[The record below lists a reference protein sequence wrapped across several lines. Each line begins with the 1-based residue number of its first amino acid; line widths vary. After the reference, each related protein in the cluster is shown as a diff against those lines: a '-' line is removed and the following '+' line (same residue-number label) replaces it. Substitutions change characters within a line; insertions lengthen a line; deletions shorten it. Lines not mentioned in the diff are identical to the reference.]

1 MKKYIKHF
9 SVLLIIFAIVLVLFV
24 VALIKKGPDKEEQG
38 VYKRTNTEC
47 LTDERV
53 FDYADVLSD
62 DEEKSLRD
70 LIAEKEDEIG
80 CDIVLVTISD
90 PDYAGDTAMM
100 NYADDFYDNYK
111 YGYDAPWGDGA
122 LYLDNMLGVGN
133 SYSWFSTSG
142 RVEDT
147 YSTSMINHLI
157 DGVCDRVN
165 ADPYDAYVYYI
176 NSLSATMSGED
187 ISMYEAIPWY
197 AIWGVAAVVTFVYVL
212 VCINHN
218 VGKKTTSAN
227 TYVAGGAAQFPDRR
241 DVFISK
247 HTTRRTIQSNSGSGG
262 GGGHHTSSGGR
273 SHGGG
278 GGRH

>member
-9 SVLLIIFAIVLVLFV
+9 SVLLILFAIVLVLFI
-24 VALIKKGPDKEEQG
+24 VALVKKGPSKETQG
-38 VYKRTNTEC
+38 AYERTNTDC

-62 DEEKSLRD
+62 DEENSLRD
-70 LIAEKEDEIG
+70 LIAEKEDAIG

-90 PDYAGDTAMM
+90 PDYAGDNAMM
-100 NYADDFYDNYK
+100 NYADDFYDNYQ
-111 YGYDAPWGDGA
+111 YGYNAPWGDGA
-122 LYLDNMLGVGN
+122 LYLDNFLGVGN

-187 ISMYEAIPWY
+187 VSMYEAIPWY
-197 AIWGVAAVVTFVYVL
+197 AIWGVAAVVTFIYVL

-218 VGKKTTSAN
+218 VGKKTTNAN

-247 HTTRRTIQSNSGSGG
+247 HTTHRTIQSSSSSG
-262 GGGHHTSSGGR
+262 GGGHHVSSGGH

>member
-24 VALIKKGPDKEEQG
+24 VALIKKGPDKEEKG
-38 VYKRTNTEC
+38 VYERTNTEC

-70 LIAEKEDEIG
+70 LITEKEDEIG

-157 DGVCDRVN
+157 NGVCDRVN

-187 ISMYEAIPWY
+187 VSMYEAIPWY

-247 HTTRRTIQSNSGSGG
+247 HTTRRTIQSNSSSGG
-262 GGGHHTSSGGR
+262 GGGHHTSSGGH

>member
-38 VYKRTNTEC
+38 VDERTNTEC

-70 LIAEKEDEIG
+70 LIAEKEGEIG

-187 ISMYEAIPWY
+187 VSMYEAIPWY

-262 GGGHHTSSGGR
+262 GGHHTSSGGH

>member
-24 VALIKKGPDKEEQG
+24 VALIKKEPDKEEQG
-38 VYKRTNTEC
+38 VYERTNTEC

-70 LIAEKEDEIG
+70 LIAEKEGEIG

-187 ISMYEAIPWY
+187 VSMYEAIPWY

-262 GGGHHTSSGGR
+262 GGHHTFSGGH

>member
-24 VALIKKGPDKEEQG
+24 IALIKKGPDKEEQG
-38 VYKRTNTEC
+38 VYERTNTEY

-187 ISMYEAIPWY
+187 VSMYEAIPWY

-262 GGGHHTSSGGR
+262 GGHHTSSGGH

>member
-9 SVLLIIFAIVLVLFV
+9 SVLLILFAIVLVLFI
-24 VALIKKGPDKEEQG
+24 VALVKKGPSNETQG
-38 VYKRTNTEC
+38 TYERTNTDC

-62 DEEKSLRD
+62 DEENSLRD
-70 LIAEKEDEIG
+70 LIAEKEDVIG

-90 PDYAGDTAMM
+90 PDYAGDNAMM
-100 NYADDFYDNYK
+100 NYADDFYDNYQ

-122 LYLDNMLGVGN
+122 LYLDNFLGVGN

-147 YSTSMINHLI
+147 YSTPMINHLI

-165 ADPYDAYVYYI
+165 DDPYAAYVYYI

-187 ISMYEAIPWY
+187 VSMYEAIPWY
-197 AIWGVAAVVTFVYVL
+197 AIWGVAAVVTIIYVL

-227 TYVAGGAAQFPDRR
+227 TYVAGGVAQFPDRR

-247 HTTRRTIQSNSGSGG
+247 HTTHRTIQSSSSSG
-262 GGGHHTSSGGR
+262 GGGHHVSSGGH